1 MNKKHFW
8 GILIV
13 LIISVC
19 VLYVD
24 LKTTPINQLIKAA
37 QNINFFALIMVF
49 GLMLLSYVC
58 EATILY
64 VLSYR
69 KNEPKRSKW
78 SFFRIP
84 IIQALF
90 NAITP
95 MSTGGQP
102 SQLAAMVQM
111 GIEGGRATS
120 LLLMKFIIYQIVVFF
135 AYVFAIVTGFH
146 MVATKFSA
154 LAAFIVLGFLIHIN
168 SIVFL
173 LAIFFAY
180 NWTKKAANWLM
191 NLLEKFISEKRVEKW
206 RKATMEKIDTFY
218 TESQKLKK
226 EKKKLWLSAGLTV
239 LQLLF
244 FYSIPYMVLLTLNV
258 RADWLAVT
266 QMNIMIIMFMAII
279 PIPGASGG
287 AEYSFQ
293 TLFSTF
299 VSSHGA
305 LVLGMFLWRFA
316 TYFFGMILG
325 IFGWIF
331 KQKKIKNTK
340 NS

>member
-1 MNKKHFW
+1 MNKKHLW

-13 LIISVC
+13 LAISSF
-19 VLYVD
+19 VLYTD
-24 LKTTPINQLIKAA
+24 LKSTPFNEIIDAA
-37 QNINFFALIMVF
+37 KEMNWLAFSAIFL
-49 GLMLLSYVC
+49 LMLFSFVC
-58 EATILY
+58 EAGILAT
-64 VLSYR
+64 LAKR
-69 KNEPKRSKW
+69 KDEPKHSKW

-84 IIQALF
+84 IIQSLF

-102 SQLAAMVQM
+102 SMLAAMVQM

-120 LLLMKFIIYQIVVFF
+120 ILLMKFIIYQIVVFF
-135 AYVFAIVTGFH
+135 AYIFTIVFGFH
-146 MVATKFSA
+146 MVATKFAGLA
-154 LAAFIVLGFLIHIN
+154 LFIVIGLLIHVC
-168 SIVFL
+168 STLFL
-173 LAIFFAY
+173 LAIMFAY
-180 NWTKKAANWLM
+180 NWTKKATNWLM
-191 NLLEKFISEKRVEKW
+191 NLLAKFIKKETVEKW
-206 RKATMEKIDTFY
+206 RSATMEKIETFY
-218 TESQKLKK
+218 AESQKLKK
-226 EKKKLWLSAGLTV
+226 EKKKLIVASLLTL
-239 LQLLF
+239 LQLLC
-244 FYSIPYMVLLTLNV
+244 FYSVPFMVLQALNV
-258 RADWLAVT
+258 HASWLAVT

-305 LVLGMFLWRFA
+305 LILGMFLWRFA

-331 KQKKIKNTK
+331 KPKKIKESQND
-340 NS
+340 

>member
-1 MNKKHFW
+1 MNKKHLW

-13 LIISVC
+13 LLISGG
-19 VLYVD
+19 VLFVD
-24 LKTTPINQLIKAA
+24 LKETPVAQLRAAA
-37 QNINFFALIMVF
+37 QNINFWGLIAVF
-49 GLMLLSYVC
+49 GLMLLSYVF
-58 EATILY
+58 EASILA
-64 VLSYR
+64 VLAKR
-69 KNEPKRSKW
+69 KNEPKRSSW
-78 SFFRIP
+78 SFLRIP

-120 LLLMKFIIYQIVVFF
+120 LLLMKFIIYQIVVFI
-135 AYVFAIVTGFH
+135 AYVVTIISGFH
-146 MVATKFSA
+146 MVAAKFGG
-154 LAAFIVLGFLIHIN
+154 LAFFIAIGFLIHVS
-168 SIVFL
+168 SIVLL
-173 LAIFFAY
+173 LAALFAY
-180 NWTKKAANWLM
+180 QWTKNAANWVM
-191 NLLEKFISEKRVEKW
+191 NLLAKVVNPERVAVW
-206 RKATMEKIDTFY
+206 RQNTMAKIDTFY
-218 TESQKLKK
+218 RESQELKK
-226 EKKKLWLSAGLTV
+226 EKKKLLLSALFTV
-239 LQLLF
+239 LQLAC
-244 FYSIPYMVLLTLNV
+244 FYSIPYMVLVALNV
-258 RADWLAVT
+258 PADWVSVT

-299 VSSHGA
+299 ISSNGT
-305 LVLGMFLWRFA
+305 LILGMFLWRFV

-331 KQKKIKNTK
+331 KPRKIPSPPN
-340 NS
+340 N